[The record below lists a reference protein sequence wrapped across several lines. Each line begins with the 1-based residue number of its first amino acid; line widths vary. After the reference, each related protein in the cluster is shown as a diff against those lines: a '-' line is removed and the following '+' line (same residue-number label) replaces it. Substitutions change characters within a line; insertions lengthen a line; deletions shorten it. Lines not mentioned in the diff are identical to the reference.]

1 LSDETT
7 TSKSNQETVTIST
20 GDIKKIEELQKELQS
35 KTKELEASRIKTNL
49 TANIIKQDTFG
60 ASYKNGYEDGTV
72 KEAKKKLLAERKQA
86 KVGTT

>member
-1 LSDETT
+1 MSDDTT
-7 TSKSNQETVTIST
+7 TSTSNQDSVTIST
-20 GDIKKIEELQKELQS
+20 NDLGKIKELQKELQS

-60 ASYKNGYEDGTV
+60 ANYKNGYEDGTV
-72 KEAKKKLLAERKQA
+72 KEAKKKLIAERKKA